1 MQRFEE
7 LDDIVGEVEDGV
19 GKVTIPS
26 TVTSS
31 FTEKTFVVIVVD
43 VEGIIAKQKI
53 EVIVDKFPLANN

>member
-1 MQRFEE
+1 LQRFEE